1 MLLLLLLLSAYTL
14 TKTKPT
20 YKLSM
25 YNYMTMSNLD
35 WSNPTPLMSTFS
47 VLLTITA
54 IMLLP
59 TNTLWNNTRWSNAM
73 EKLANSD
80 LCNQNN
86 SYSTTFNILYIMMLS
101 NLISLFSY
109 NWIINSQ
116 WWVILLTTTLYLLSL
131 WSGMLLNSG
140 LKMFGKNAPLSW
152 TLINMSLWMFHN
164 MSYAIRFISLPFRMM
179 MNLIVGTF
187 LMEFAKSSTTNTAL
201 ISMYE
206 TFVMLVQTTVFTILT
221 NMYYSEMTMAP
232 EWIIHT
238 KTYKPILKKGTI
250 SNYMTLIKNSLIM
263 AILLYKNTMPK
274 LMPYE

>member
-1 MLLLLLLLSAYTL
+1 MSLLLLLLSAYAL
-14 TKTKPT
+14 TKTKST
-20 YKLSM
+20 HKLSM
-25 YNYMTMSNLD
+25 YNYMAMSNLD
-35 WSNPTPLMSTFS
+35 WSSPTPLMSTFS

-54 IMLLP
+54 ILLLP
-59 TNTLWNNTRWSNAM
+59 TNTLWNTRWSNTM

-86 SYSTTFNILYIMMLS
+86 SYTTTFNILHIMMLS

-140 LKMFGKNAPLSW
+140 FKVFGKNAPLSW

-187 LMEFAKSSTTNTAL
+187 LMEFAKSSTMNTAL

-206 TFVMLVQTTVFTILT
+206 TFVMLVQTTVFTILM

-232 EWIIHT
+232 EWITHT

-263 AILLYKNTMPK
+263 AILLYKNTTPK
-274 LMPYE
+274 LMPY